1 MVKKVIFSHIHKN
14 MNLHIMF
21 KNLTGSPEYPYIFRR
36 EKFKEGVRRHFRV
49 IIRPQ
54 GGYRVARRAS
64 NPLPARFPNRT
75 CTRCRKNPSGTF
87 RERFGF
93 VLSRRR
99 LSIDRCTRK
108 SDYDNAAPRAE
119 TSRDPRPNSTEK
131 YSLRSLDCCP
141 VQIYNQP
148 ANRFP
153 LARLTNRQLRVK
165 LYPISWRF
173 L

>member
-99 LSIDRCTRK
+99 LSIGVPGSPITITRRHEPRRRATRDQTRRK
-108 SDYDNAAPRAE
+108 SILSA
-119 TSRDPRPNSTEK
+119 
-131 YSLRSLDCCP
+131 RSIVVP
-141 VQIYNQP
+141 FKFTI
-148 ANRFP
+148 NRRTGSP
-153 LARLTNRQLRVK
+153 
-165 LYPISWRF
+165 
-173 L
+173 